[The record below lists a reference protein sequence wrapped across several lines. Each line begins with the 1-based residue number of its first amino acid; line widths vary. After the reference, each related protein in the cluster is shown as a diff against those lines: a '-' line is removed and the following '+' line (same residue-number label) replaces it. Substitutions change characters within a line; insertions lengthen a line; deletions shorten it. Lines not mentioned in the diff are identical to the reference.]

1 MPLAADG
8 RVMADFLN
16 FAVNNEDIVLNSDGT
31 AVRAFCYITDT
42 IKGILTVFRNG
53 SINEVKDPSLEE
65 LKGYTSY
72 KMVDMDN
79 SKLEQLGWQPEVELK
94 DGLART
100 LKYYDKEK

>member
-1 MPLAADG
+1 MIRDLA
-8 RVMADFLN
+8 LEI
-16 FAVNNEDIVLNSDGT
+16 VNLSGKN
-31 AVRAFCYITDT
+31 
-42 IKGILTVFRNG
+42 
-53 SINEVKDPSLEE
+53 INLKFKDPSLEE

-79 SKLEQLGWQPEVELK
+79 SKLEQLGWRPEVKLK